1 MKRRRPA
8 SMKFCPGI
16 IALLLVFSLV
26 VQPVAGYAG
35 SNARLVPSGK
45 VSVLHGGKEVSRFRS
60 EMPLPQGIL
69 MACNGNCVVQSRD
82 VQMVVH
88 DKAVFALIE
97 DNGQWDLTVNS
108 GRVDFAVRTEGK
120 PISFHTPHDLVQTQR
135 MIVPAGSEGLLRGHI
150 IVEAKTTEL
159 GVDQGAMQVLSRNGV
174 DLIQEGHSIVLAQAE
189 MSASPREDGKDARP
203 DAGGFPL
210 SAASAVAGP
219 DMSTIWIAGL
229 TALGI
234 LGGAVA
240 LSADTHGRPV
250 SPQ

>member
-1 MKRRRPA
+1 
-8 SMKFCPGI
+8 MKFSPGI
-16 IALLLVFSLV
+16 IALLLIFSLV
-26 VQPVAGYAG
+26 VRPVAGYAG
-35 SNARLVPSGK
+35 SNTRLVPSGK
-45 VSVLHGGKEVSRFRS
+45 VSVLHDGKEVSRFRS

-88 DKAVFALIE
+88 NKAVFALIE
-97 DNGQWDLTVNS
+97 DDSQWDLTVNS
-108 GRVDFAVRTEGK
+108 GRVDFAVRDEGK

-135 MIVPAGSEGLLRGHI
+135 IIVPAGSEGLLRGHI
-150 IVEAKTTEL
+150 VVEAKTTEL

-189 MSASPREDGKDARP
+189 MSASPGEKSKDDP
-203 DAGGFPL
+203 SDTGGLPP

-219 DMSTIWIAGL
+219 DFSTTWIAGL

-234 LGGAVA
+234 FGGAVA
-240 LSADTHGRPV
+240 LAADTHGRPV